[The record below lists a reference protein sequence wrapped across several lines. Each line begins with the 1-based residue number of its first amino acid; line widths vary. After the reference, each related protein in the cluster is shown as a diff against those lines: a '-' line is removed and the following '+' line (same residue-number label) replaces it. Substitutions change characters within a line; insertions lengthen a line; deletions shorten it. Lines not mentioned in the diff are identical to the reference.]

1 MLETILF
8 LSVEKLIKRVCILKQ
23 HCRAAA
29 VTAIV
34 AGCCRDALSYTVSE
48 QLLLW
53 AVIYFVCE
61 FSEVYTIC
69 NV

>member
-1 MLETILF
+1 MYFET
-8 LSVEKLIKRVCILKQ
+8 E

-29 VTAIV
+29 AVTAAV
-34 AGCCRDALSYTVSE
+34 TGCCRDTLSYTVSE

-53 AVIYFVCE
+53 VVIYFVCE
-61 FSEVYTIC
+61 FLEVHTIW

>member
-1 MLETILF
+1 MYFET
-8 LSVEKLIKRVCILKQ
+8 E
-23 HCRAAA
+23 HCRAAAA